1 MPKQADEPR
10 EFKCPFYDLLDRLC
24 PKVKGAS
31 EFVGHLKKAKVEL
44 LLALR
49 SLIDQKVERLNA
61 EGKPKGRA
69 QRIKVTEQE

>member
-1 MPKQADEPR
+1 MPKQPGECP
-10 EFKCPFYDLLDRLC
+10 EFKCPFYDILDRLC
-24 PKVKGAS
+24 PEVKGAS

-49 SLIDQKVERLNA
+49 SLIDHRVESLTA